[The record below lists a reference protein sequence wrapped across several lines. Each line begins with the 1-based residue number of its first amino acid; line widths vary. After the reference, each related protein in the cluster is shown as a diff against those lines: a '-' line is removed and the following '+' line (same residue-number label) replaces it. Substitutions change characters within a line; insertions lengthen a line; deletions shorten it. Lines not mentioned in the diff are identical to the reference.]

1 MLQWRLSCD
10 KLRNMLRIHGL
21 NKLSLVDYPG
31 LMSAIVFTGCCNF
44 RCPFCHNSSLV
55 LDPSSQP
62 VLDVEEILS
71 FLERRK
77 GMLDGVVVT
86 GGEPTIHDDLPQ
98 FIRSIKDLG
107 YLVKLDTNGSRP
119 DMVRRLVEAHLVDY
133 IAMDIKNSLDRY
145 GMTVGI
151 PDFDTT
157 PIRESVDYI
166 RGCGVDYEFRTTVV
180 TGLHYEENFHGIC
193 HLIAPCR
200 RYFLQTFVPS
210 QDTIAQG
217 LSAPSRSDMEKYLEL
232 VRSYIGDACIRD
244 SRD

>member
-1 MLQWRLSCD
+1 
-10 KLRNMLRIHGL
+10 MLRIHGL

-31 LMSAIVFTGCCNF
+31 LMSAIVFTGCCDF

-55 LDPSSQP
+55 LDPGSQP
-62 VLDVEEILS
+62 VLDVDGILS
-71 FLERRK
+71 FLQRRR

-86 GGEPTIHDDLPQ
+86 GGEPTIHDELPD
-98 FIRSIKDLG
+98 FIASIKDLG

-119 DMVRRLVEAHLVDY
+119 QMVRRLVEAGLVDY
-133 IAMDIKNSLDRY
+133 IAMDIKNSLESY
-145 GMTVGI
+145 GRTIGI
-151 PDFDTT
+151 PGYDTSV
-157 PIRESVDYI
+157 IRESIEYI
-166 RGCGVDYEFRTTVV
+166 RSCGVDYEFRTTVV
-180 TGLHYEENFHGIC
+180 AELHYEENFHGIC
-193 HLIAPCR
+193 RLIAPCR